1 MAVRVLAAT
10 GMDGQRIRQALGT
23 GQVLGELGRQRL
35 LLVEGQLD
43 RQGKFDLLEQPPI
56 GAFIQ
61 VGSIPVVGGAL
72 GPLGQVA
79 GLSVQHLVTVA
90 GVTALPLDVI
100 GFRLGRLAAVPAAGL
115 GRKVIDGHRGLAP
128 CNGPRRAHSPKGVP
142 AGQFLEEKPVSAP
155 SRQNDGRG
163 LRRMCSDD
171 SIMAST

>member
-61 VGSIPVVGGAL
+61 VG
-72 GPLGQVA
+72 
-79 GLSVQHLVTVA
+79 
-90 GVTALPLDVI
+90 
-100 GFRLGRLAAVPAAGL
+100 AA
-115 GRKVIDGHRGLAP
+115 
-128 CNGPRRAHSPKGVP
+128 S
-142 AGQFLEEKPVSAP
+142 Q
-155 SRQNDGRG
+155 
-163 LRRMCSDD
+163 
-171 SIMAST
+171 